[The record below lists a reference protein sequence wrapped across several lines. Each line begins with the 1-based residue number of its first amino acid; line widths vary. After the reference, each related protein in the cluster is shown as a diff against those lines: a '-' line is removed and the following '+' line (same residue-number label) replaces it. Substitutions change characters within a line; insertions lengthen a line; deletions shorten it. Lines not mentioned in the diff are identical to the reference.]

1 MIKTEYR
8 INKRDFL
15 SKRNT
20 VLKEKLKNLTKART
34 IRNLEI
40 DDLTNSYVFN
50 ITQER
55 GGIKMEIP
63 FKFSGKYEIMDISG
77 DTRMIQL
84 KLYVTSK

>member
-1 MIKTEYR
+1 MIKNEYK
-8 INKRDFL
+8 ISKRDFL

-55 GGIKMEIP
+55 AGLKMEIP
-63 FKFSGKYEIMDISG
+63 FKFFGKYETIDISG

-84 KLYVTSK
+84 RLYVTSK